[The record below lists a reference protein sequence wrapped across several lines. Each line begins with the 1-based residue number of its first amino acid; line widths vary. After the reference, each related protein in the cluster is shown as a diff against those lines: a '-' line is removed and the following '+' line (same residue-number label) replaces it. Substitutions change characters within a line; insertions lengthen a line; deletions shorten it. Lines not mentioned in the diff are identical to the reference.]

1 MFISV
6 SWGVTLGGTVSP
18 GLLFRRLG
26 NGHLLG
32 VRSRRRV
39 TRARRGPES
48 DGFHGPPFGSSKGSR
63 TVTTH
68 DPYSLRSSRIVGSLI
83 SRGCKVT
90 ATRRVRVLALGF
102 RATRCRLPVGS

>member
-26 NGHLLG
+26 NGHLPD
-32 VRSRRRV
+32 VRPRRRV

-48 DGFHGPPFGSSKGSR
+48 DGFHGPPFGNSKCSR
-63 TVTTH
+63 TVTSD
-68 DPYSLRSSRIVGSLI
+68 DPYCLPFSRIVGSLT
-83 SRGCKVT
+83 SWGCKVT